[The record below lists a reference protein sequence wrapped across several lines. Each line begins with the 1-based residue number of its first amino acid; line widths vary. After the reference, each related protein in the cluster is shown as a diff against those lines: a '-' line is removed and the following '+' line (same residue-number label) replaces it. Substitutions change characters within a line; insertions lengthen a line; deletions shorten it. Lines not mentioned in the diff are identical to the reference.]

1 MAKVLWHVTMSLDGF
16 IAGPENS
23 MDWMLGYGDENSE
36 VKELLKDI
44 GAVLSG
50 RRTYDVGAGQERP
63 QFRRAYGGGWSGPVF
78 VLTHKAPKDPSV
90 TFLSGDIRAA
100 VEAASRAAGDK
111 YVVIFG
117 ADVARQ
123 CIEARLLDDIAIHVV
138 PVLLGDGVRL
148 FSRPRGD
155 LVHLELERVSRA
167 VQVTN
172 LRFAVVG

>member
-36 VKELLKDI
+36 VDELLKSI
-44 GAVLSG
+44 GAVLAG
-50 RRTYDVGAGQERP
+50 RRTYDVGSVQERP
-63 QFRRAYGGGWSGPVF
+63 EFRKPYGGAWSGPVF
-78 VLTHKAPKDPSV
+78 VLTHKAPKDQSV

-100 VEAASRAAGDK
+100 VEAASGAAGDK

-123 CIEARLLDDIAIHVV
+123 CLEADLVDDIAIHVV

-148 FSRPRGD
+148 FSRPQGD
-155 LVHLELERVSRA
+155 LVHLELSGVSRA
-167 VQVTN
+167 EQVTN
-172 LRFAVVG
+172 LRFSVVG

>member
-36 VKELLKDI
+36 VDELIKRI
-44 GAVLSG
+44 GAVLAG
-50 RRTYDVGAGQERP
+50 RGTYDVGAVQERP
-63 QFRRAYGGGWSGPVF
+63 EFRKPYGGAFSGPVF
-78 VLTHKAPKDPSV
+78 VLTHNPPEDPSV

-100 VEAASRAAGDK
+100 VETASRAAGDK
-111 YVVIFG
+111 YLVVFG

-123 CIEARLLDDIAIHVV
+123 CMEAHLLNDIAIHVV

-148 FSRPRGD
+148 FSRPGGD
-155 LVHLELERVSRA
+155 LVHLELSRVSRA
-167 VQVTN
+167 GQVTN

>member
-1 MAKVLWHVTMSLDGF
+1 MAKVLWHVTLSLDGF
-16 IAGPENS
+16 IAGPEHS

-36 VKELLKDI
+36 VDELLNSI
-44 GAVLSG
+44 GAVLAG
-50 RRTYDVGAGQERP
+50 RRTYDVGARQERP
-63 QFRRAYGGGWSGPVF
+63 EFQKAYGGAFAGPVF

-90 TFLSGDIRAA
+90 TFLSGDIAAA
-100 VEAASRAAGDK
+100 VETASRAAGDK

-123 CIEARLLDDIAIHVV
+123 CIEAHLVDDIAIHVV

-148 FSRPRGD
+148 FNRPGGD
-155 LVHLELERVSRA
+155 LVHLELRSVSRA

-172 LRFAVVG
+172 LRFGVVG